1 MRTALL
7 ALAAAGVLSFT
18 PPAFAQSASSPMTG
32 TPDAMMGGGN
42 MGHGSQ
48 RMRESVMGGMQKM
61 QGMQLSGD
69 TDKDFAMMMRMHHQQ
84 GLEMAKAQL
93 QHGKDKEMRAM
104 AQKILKQQRKEIA
117 EFDRWLSK
125 HR

>member
-7 ALAAAGVLSFT
+7 ALAACGVLSLT
-18 PPAFAQSASSPMTG
+18 PSAFAQSASSPMPG
-32 TPDAMMGGGN
+32 TPGPVVGGGN
-42 MGHGSQ
+42 MDHGSQ
-48 RMRESVMGGMQKM
+48 RMRESMMGGTQKM
-61 QGMQLSGD
+61 QGMHLSGD

-104 AQKILKQQRKEIA
+104 AQKILKQQQKEIA

-125 HR
+125 HQ